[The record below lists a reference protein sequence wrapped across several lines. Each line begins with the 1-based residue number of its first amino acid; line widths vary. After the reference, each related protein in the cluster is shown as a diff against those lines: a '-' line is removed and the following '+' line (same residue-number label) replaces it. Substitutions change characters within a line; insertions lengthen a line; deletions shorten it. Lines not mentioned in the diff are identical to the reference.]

1 MRNYLAAE
9 CYKTFRR
16 KYFYIILAVCL
27 GLEAVLLW
35 GYWTTWKWGNSNV
48 DFYSTAIMVP
58 FMLSIGLYAT
68 IVTGDIVFSEQ
79 YKNNTLKN
87 EVSYGLS
94 RGRIYLGKLLVS
106 TGIAVLAAVVMMG
119 FYLGLCWVLFPHT
132 ELDGMAWQLIG
143 YCLAGAFPLWLAAQA
158 MVNTCYFLVRGT
170 NIAAFT
176 AAGLLA
182 VLPAILQAFGIL
194 FHPAFEVLRQFM
206 PGIMLENLKNMAF
219 QWNYVGLCW
228 AAGLAWLVAATAVG
242 LLAFRRKEI
251 RSGGERM
258 KHYLTAEWG
267 RAVARPYFRAF
278 LLVLLALAAGLPL
291 LWRFGLGD
299 MFQGSFGDSLSLLTP
314 FFTVG
319 LYLAVVVADE
329 VFSDQ
334 YKNDTLKN
342 EVSFGLPRRRIYLGK
357 LVTAAGIGL
366 LLAFLTLL
374 VYAVL
379 CRVLL
384 PGAVGDWVQIQTFLF
399 RLLGALP
406 LWMGALSLTVAAMF
420 NLAHTIPM
428 MVVVLACLGGL
439 SSVLRMVMRTGV
451 DWLARGAEMLYH
463 LLLTAPMDVME
474 VPLWSPAWLGWTW
487 GVGLLWTLGAA
498 AAGLAL
504 FARRDIR

>member
-206 PGIMLENLKNMAF
+206 PGVMLENLKNMAF

-228 AAGLAWLVAATAVG
+228 
-242 LLAFRRKEI
+242 
-251 RSGGERM
+251 
-258 KHYLTAEWG
+258 
-267 RAVARPYFRAF
+267 
-278 LLVLLALAAGLPL
+278 AAGLPL

-366 LLAFLTLL
+366 VLAFLTLL

-428 MVVVLACLGGL
+428 MVVVLGCLGGL

>member
-228 AAGLAWLVAATAVG
+228 AAGLAWLAAATAVG
-242 LLAFRRKEI
+242 LDRK
-251 RSGGERM
+251 S
-258 KHYLTAEWG
+258 
-267 RAVARPYFRAF
+267 
-278 LLVLLALAAGLPL
+278 
-291 LWRFGLGD
+291 
-299 MFQGSFGDSLSLLTP
+299 
-314 FFTVG
+314 
-319 LYLAVVVADE
+319 VV
-329 VFSDQ
+329 
-334 YKNDTLKN
+334 
-342 EVSFGLPRRRIYLGK
+342 
-357 LVTAAGIGL
+357 
-366 LLAFLTLL
+366 
-374 VYAVL
+374 
-379 CRVLL
+379 
-384 PGAVGDWVQIQTFLF
+384 
-399 RLLGALP
+399 
-406 LWMGALSLTVAAMF
+406 
-420 NLAHTIPM
+420 
-428 MVVVLACLGGL
+428 
-439 SSVLRMVMRTGV
+439 
-451 DWLARGAEMLYH
+451 
-463 LLLTAPMDVME
+463 
-474 VPLWSPAWLGWTW
+474 
-487 GVGLLWTLGAA
+487 
-498 AAGLAL
+498 
-504 FARRDIR
+504 

>member
-143 YCLAGAFPLWLAAQA
+143 YCLAGAFLLWLAAQA

-228 AAGLAWLVAATAVG
+228 AAGLAWLAAATAVG

-251 RSGGERM
+251 R
-258 KHYLTAEWG
+258 
-267 RAVARPYFRAF
+267 
-278 LLVLLALAAGLPL
+278 
-291 LWRFGLGD
+291 
-299 MFQGSFGDSLSLLTP
+299 
-314 FFTVG
+314 
-319 LYLAVVVADE
+319 
-329 VFSDQ
+329 
-334 YKNDTLKN
+334 
-342 EVSFGLPRRRIYLGK
+342 
-357 LVTAAGIGL
+357 
-366 LLAFLTLL
+366 
-374 VYAVL
+374 
-379 CRVLL
+379 
-384 PGAVGDWVQIQTFLF
+384 
-399 RLLGALP
+399 
-406 LWMGALSLTVAAMF
+406 
-420 NLAHTIPM
+420 
-428 MVVVLACLGGL
+428 
-439 SSVLRMVMRTGV
+439 
-451 DWLARGAEMLYH
+451 
-463 LLLTAPMDVME
+463 
-474 VPLWSPAWLGWTW
+474 
-487 GVGLLWTLGAA
+487 
-498 AAGLAL
+498 
-504 FARRDIR
+504 

>member
-48 DFYSTAIMVP
+48 DF
-58 FMLSIGLYAT
+58 
-68 IVTGDIVFSEQ
+68 

-228 AAGLAWLVAATAVG
+228 AGRGAHEALPDRGMGQGGGPPLFPGIPAGPAGPGRRAAPPVAV
-242 LLAFRRKEI
+242 R
-251 RSGGERM
+251 
-258 KHYLTAEWG
+258 
-267 RAVARPYFRAF
+267 
-278 LLVLLALAAGLPL
+278 
-291 LWRFGLGD
+291 
-299 MFQGSFGDSLSLLTP
+299 
-314 FFTVG
+314 
-319 LYLAVVVADE
+319 
-329 VFSDQ
+329 
-334 YKNDTLKN
+334 
-342 EVSFGLPRRRIYLGK
+342 PRRHVSG
-357 LVTAAGIGL
+357 
-366 LLAFLTLL
+366 
-374 VYAVL
+374 
-379 CRVLL
+379 
-384 PGAVGDWVQIQTFLF
+384 Q
-399 RLLGALP
+399 
-406 LWMGALSLTVAAMF
+406 
-420 NLAHTIPM
+420 
-428 MVVVLACLGGL
+428 
-439 SSVLRMVMRTGV
+439 LRR
-451 DWLARGAEMLYH
+451 
-463 LLLTAPMDVME
+463 
-474 VPLWSPAWLGWTW
+474 
-487 GVGLLWTLGAA
+487 
-498 AAGLAL
+498 
-504 FARRDIR
+504 